1 MTLATLIAQRDDLQR
16 QIDALEAER
25 RADVIAQAHAALKA
39 LGLTAADLV
48 PASVGRKAAAA
59 RPPSSA
65 TATTRATRGPAAAN
79 SPCGCA
85 RRWPAAARSARS
97 SSRPDVKRCTKCGEV
112 KPLDA
117 FNSDSAKRCGL
128 RPACKTCQAAYRAA
142 NREKIAATRAT
153 YLAANRERDAAQK
166 AAYYVANRERVLAR
180 QAAGYAADPAK
191 YAARVKAYR
200 AAHRAEYVARVV
212 RYQTTKIRATPA
224 WANADLV
231 AAYYVLAE
239 VMGRATGVPHHVDHV
254 EPCAVATSAGCI
266 TSSIFRFCPRGQHR
280 QGQST
285 KGVLAL
291 AGLGPLLPT
300 GAEAWR

>member
-1 MTLATLIAQRDDLQR
+1 M
-16 QIDALEAER
+16 
-25 RADVIAQAHAALKA
+25 
-39 LGLTAADLV
+39 
-48 PASVGRKAAAA
+48 
-59 RPPSSA
+59 
-65 TATTRATRGPAAAN
+65 
-79 SPCGCA
+79 
-85 RRWPAAARSARS
+85 
-97 SSRPDVKRCTKCGEV
+97 
-112 KPLDA
+112 
-117 FNSDSAKRCGL
+117 
-128 RPACKTCQAAYRAA
+128 
-142 NREKIAATRAT
+142 
-153 YLAANRERDAAQK
+153 AANRERDAAQK

-254 EPCAVATSAGCI
+254 EPL
-266 TSSIFRFCPRGQHR
+266 RGRHVCGLHNEFNLQVLPAEVNIAKGNR
-280 QGQST
+280 P